1 MNIIKYIL
9 NLKDEKT
16 WKLFLFRNTIQC
28 LLLFNITLEVLIMQ
42 GKERE
47 KKEEREGKRE
57 VGIGGRRKKEEYWK
71 LHTNL

>member
-16 WKLFLFRNTIQC
+16 WELFLFRNTIQC
-28 LLLFNITLEVLIMQ
+28 LLLFNVTLEVSVMQ

-47 KKEEREGKRE
+47 KEEEREGKRE
-57 VGIGGRRKKEEYWK
+57 VGTGGEGRKKNME
-71 LHTNL
+71 N